1 MTSGHL
7 IADRDLSLLSNID
20 AHCLVHSWRQFIS
33 VISSKYLCIYDN
45 TVLSVRHFKRCI
57 PYFPRLLAE
66 DRAKQP
72 LLCGQFGLSLWSY
85 LSYQDIAGA
94 YLCANTND
102 SSLIQVLK
110 GIIAH
115 SRNIAGNLF
124 WSQLGIT
131 GFCLIFL
138 DMHGS
143 IDIFLHQSLA

>member
-1 MTSGHL
+1 MTSCHF
-7 IADRDLSLLSNID
+7 IADRDLSLLGDID
-20 AHCLVHSWRQFIS
+20 SYCLVHSRRQFIS
-33 VISSKYLCIYDN
+33 IISRKYLCIYDN
-45 TVLSVRHFKRCI
+45 TILSMGHLQGCI
-57 PYFPRLLAE
+57 PYFARLLAE
-66 DRAKQP
+66 GCAKQP
-72 LLCGQFGLSLWSY
+72 LFCSQFGLSLRSY
-85 LSYQDIAGA
+85 LSYQDIAGTH
-94 YLCANTND
+94 LCADTDD

-131 GFCLIFL
+131 GLCLIFL